1 MRDEPFTLVATLP
14 GSARS
19 VDARRAARS
28 AHDTCRTWSR
38 AIWNGRR
45 STMSN
50 MGSDIT
56 LFSGYSQREN
66 RTTNYCLLVLK
77 MLYEENPKFLGEV
90 LSNLIDEELADVVGV
105 HFRQQMR
112 KKGSVPDG
120 LILQRPFTIYIETK
134 NFDWFYD
141 GQLEQHLAAL
151 HAEGGG
157 AKALVALGNFEALSA
172 DRFSRVEGICA
183 EKYQGSIY
191 FAAVSF
197 EDFFDAL
204 PKDKVSKNLSDTLD
218 DFEGYL
224 DEAGLLP
231 RWKHRLDVVNCSGR
245 PSEITAENVYMCPA
259 KGGAYNHSRARF
271 FGMYRGKSVR
281 QVAIID
287 AVIDVGEDGAAK
299 IRWKNV
305 DTPDAELVSLA
316 IEKRNRL
323 RPGVDPLR
331 VFLLGKLYDTDFRK
345 PTKGGMQTS
354 KRYFDVERLAPTD
367 AADLAEKLRGRSW
380 ASY

>member
-1 MRDEPFTLVATLP
+1 
-14 GSARS
+14 
-19 VDARRAARS
+19 
-28 AHDTCRTWSR
+28 
-38 AIWNGRR
+38 
-45 STMSN
+45 MSN

-141 GQLEQHLAAL
+141 GQFEQHLAAL

-172 DRFSRVEGICA
+172 HRFSRVEGICA

-197 EDFFDAL
+197 EEFFDAL

-245 PSEITAENVYMCPA
+245 PSEITAENVYICPA
-259 KGGAYNHSRARF
+259 KGGPYNHSRARF
-271 FGMYRGKSVR
+271 FGMYREKSVR
-281 QVAIID
+281 RVAIIE
-287 AVIDVGEDGAAK
+287 AVIDVSEDGAAK

-305 DTPDAELVSLA
+305 DTPDAELLSLA
-316 IEKRNRL
+316 VEKRNRL
-323 RPGVDPLR
+323 RSGLDPLR
-331 VFLLGKLYDTDFRK
+331 VFLLGKLYDTDFKK